1 MLTQLLST
9 KFSNQQN
16 ADFLNYMEN
25 QKKNNL

>member
-25 QKKNNL
+25 QKNNL